1 MVMEGRRLRARG
13 RGGGEGIRR
22 ESVRGC
28 SSVVRRVRD
37 IERPWCVTDVP
48 SSEGRSGLGSL
59 CRIESP
65 LRGLWVYG
73 SGDALFSALRKRLG
87 DGNFFCES
95 RDMSEVSES

>member
-37 IERPWCVTDVP
+37 IEQPCCVTNVP
-48 SSEGRSGLGSL
+48 SSEGRSGSL
-59 CRIESP
+59 CRTESS
-65 LRGLWVYG
+65 LWVYG
-73 SGDALFSALRKRLG
+73 SGDALFSVLRKRFG
-87 DGNFFCES
+87 DGDFFCES
-95 RDMSEVSES
+95 RDMSEDSES